1 MTQLSEEYYLPK
13 NYSRIL
19 SPNDGYGDDPIM
31 IDIEINDLDVMAVN
45 DFDFTITSKMHIG
58 VHWNDPRILHVGFSK
73 QHRKTYL
80 DLKLL
85 KYLWTPDLDIYNL
98 DQLKIFEV
106 MGKNLAGTNRNIKL
120 Y

>member
-1 MTQLSEEYYLPK
+1 MQLSEKYFLPK

-19 SPNDGYGDDPIM
+19 SPKEGNMDDPIVV
-31 IDIEINDLDVMAVN
+31 DIEINDLDIIAVN

-58 VHWNDPRILHVGFSK
+58 VHWNDPRILHIGSSK
-73 QHRKTYL
+73 KHRKPYL

-85 KYLWTPDLDIYNL
+85 EYLWTPDLDIYNL

-106 MGKNLAGTNRNIKL
+106 MGKNLAGS
-120 Y
+120 